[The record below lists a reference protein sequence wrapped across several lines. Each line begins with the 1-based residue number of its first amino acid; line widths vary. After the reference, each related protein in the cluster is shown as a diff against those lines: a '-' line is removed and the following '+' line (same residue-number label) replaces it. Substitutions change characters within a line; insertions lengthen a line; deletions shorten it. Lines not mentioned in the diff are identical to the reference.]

1 MAYTSSDAAT
11 IEENL
16 KVEQIPHLH
25 VELSTLG
32 GVDRATIII
41 KISLDDKDTWVNGIY
56 HNSRY
61 SMFHLNGGKLE
72 QFSRNH
78 KLPKF
83 RKATIKSVDDVA
95 NKILNWVNKV

>member
-1 MAYTSSDAAT
+1 MAYTSSDAAQ

-16 KVEQIPHLH
+16 KVEAIRHLH

-32 GVDRATIII
+32 GEERASIII
-41 KISLDDKDTWVNGIY
+41 KISLDDKNTWSNGIY

-78 KLPKF
+78 VLPKF

>member
-1 MAYTSSDAAT
+1 MAYTSSDAAK
-11 IEENL
+11 IAENL
-16 KVEQIPHLH
+16 KVEQIPHVYVH
-25 VELSTLG
+25 LSTLG
-32 GVDRATIII
+32 GAERASIII
-41 KISLDDKDTWVNGIY
+41 KLTLDDEDTWVNGIY